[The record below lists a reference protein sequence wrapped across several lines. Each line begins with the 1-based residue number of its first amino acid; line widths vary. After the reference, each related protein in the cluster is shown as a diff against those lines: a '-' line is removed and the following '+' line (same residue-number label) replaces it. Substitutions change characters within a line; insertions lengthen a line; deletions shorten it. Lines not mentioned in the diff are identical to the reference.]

1 MILTKSPISRHV
13 SAGPIPWSALV
24 LRFFAVAAPFCP
36 PPGPATRSFN
46 GLHPERKFQAT
57 TRALAVS
64 IICHLSAWQAAAG
77 IAIAGYREFPSG
89 LIGISLTEG
98 GVTQSMEMTWGQASA
113 ESGMQKS
120 NDGKI
125 SFGGTWY
132 PRIGDSL
139 KASPEAK
146 AIPDIHKQLQ
156 SMLRNYRLVMP
167 SSKGNQNPDR
177 SHERFEMSVMVGDH
191 PGEARLTYFESDS
204 SQWSNAQAM
213 WKIARDLFPAG
224 DREKISK
231 QREFLPK

>member
-1 MILTKSPISRHV
+1 MRINPESKLLTIM
-13 SAGPIPWSALV
+13 
-24 LRFFAVAAPFCP
+24 
-36 PPGPATRSFN
+36 
-46 GLHPERKFQAT
+46 
-57 TRALAVS
+57 RALAVS

-89 LIGISLTEG
+89 LIGITLTEG

-139 KASPEAK
+139 KAAPEAK

-156 SMLRNYRLVMP
+156 SMLRSYRLVMP
-167 SSKGNQNPDR
+167 SSKGKQNPDR

-213 WKIARDLFPAG
+213 WKIARELFPAA

-231 QREFLPK
+231 